1 MAKYAFIYHGG
12 AVPET
17 EEEGAAVMAAWGT
30 WMQGLGSALT
40 DGGNAFGESTTV
52 QSDGST
58 SAGGGAN
65 PATGYSL
72 VEADSL
78 DAAVAMASSCP
89 ILSGGGSVEVATTI
103 DM

>member
-1 MAKYAFIYHGG
+1 MAKYALIFHGG
-12 AVPET
+12 GVPET
-17 EEEGAAVMAAWGT
+17 EEEGAAVMAAWGA
-30 WMQGLGSALT
+30 WMGSLGAALT
-40 DGGNAFGESTTV
+40 DPGNAFGGSTTIA
-52 QSDGST
+52 SDGST

-78 DAAVAMASSCP
+78 DAAVGLASGCP
-89 ILSGGGSVEVATTI
+89 ILAAGGSVEVAETI

>member
-1 MAKYAFIYHGG
+1 MAKYALIFHGG

-17 EEEGAAVMAAWGT
+17 EEESAAVMAAWGV
-30 WMQGLGSALT
+30 WMQGLGGALT
-40 DGGNAFGESTTV
+40 DPGNAFGNSTTI

-58 SAGGGAN
+58 SPGGGAN

-72 VEADSL
+72 LEADSL

-89 ILSGGGSVEVATTI
+89 ILEAGGSVEVAETI
-103 DM
+103 EM